1 MLWGAWLLP
10 LTITRALCG
19 APVLACKEVSVS
31 LEERDLGRPEVLSA
45 IGGAPGT
52 CCCCPLLAMDRCLPA
67 AASSS
72 PLAARP
78 LFSLVQ
84 LRDPPGW

>member
-1 MLWGAWLLP
+1 MLWGAWLLS

-45 IGGAPGT
+45 ISSAPGT
-52 CCCCPLLAMDRCLPA
+52 CWLLPSPCHGSLPA
-67 AASSS
+67 CGSQQLASGCPSSFLPRAA
-72 PLAARP
+72 
-78 LFSLVQ
+78 V
-84 LRDPPGW
+84 